1 MGKRLFIISFLIALS
16 GALSAQDEGVTP
28 FRVHISSDRLSFTE
42 NQPADISVSIKNIS
56 GRTASFK
63 IYDVSYTTFQ
73 PVVYGMDGRE
83 AETKVSYRLRNRTTQ
98 QTVEYIEPRT
108 ASIGANEKIMKR
120 LDLTEYYELE
130 TGKDYRIKLF
140 FLPDAGRPDVISSD
154 NSLVIHINPSERE
167 MTQNIELP
175 EKHHGNI
182 TPSEAVLLAL
192 SAERSKHWS
201 DMLKFYDLEK
211 FISAYPDYAQSYN
224 SGSAPIRKRV
234 LRDFASYLST
244 PRADYI
250 VDFEIRSESILDD
263 RKTAVVD
270 TRVTRNASPRPY
282 QYMYRY
288 TLEQSNGS
296 WYISGVDVTVSK
308 ERAISR

>member
-1 MGKRLFIISFLIALS
+1 MGKRLFIISVLLGLA
-16 GALSAQDEGVTP
+16 GALSAQDEGVAP

-83 AETKVSYRLRNRTTQ
+83 AETKVSYRLMNKTTQ
-98 QTVEYIEPRT
+98 NTVEYIEPRI
-108 ASIGANEKIMKR
+108 SSVGANEKIVKK
-120 LDLTEYYELE
+120 LDLSDFYTLE
-130 TGKDYRIKLF
+130 TGKDYRVKLF
-140 FLPDAGRPDVISSD
+140 FLADAGKPDVISSD
-154 NSLVIHINPSERE
+154 NSLLIHINPSEKE
-167 MTQNIELP
+167 MSQNIELP
-175 EKHHGNI
+175 ERHHGNI
-182 TPSEAVLLAL
+182 TPSETVLLAL
-192 SAERSKHWS
+192 SAERSKRWPN
-201 DMLKFYDLEK
+201 MLKFYNLEK
-211 FISAYPDYAQSYN
+211 FVSAYPDYAQNYN
-224 SGSAPIRKRV
+224 AGSTPIRKRV

-250 VDFEIRSESILDD
+250 VDFDIRSESILDD
-263 RKTAVVD
+263 RKTAIVD
-270 TRVTRNASPRPY
+270 TRVLRNASPKPY
-282 QYMYRY
+282 VYMYRY

-296 WYISGVDVTVSK
+296 WYISGVNVSVSK